1 MNIEWGT
8 GATLLLA
15 GGLVLGLCL
24 APAVLAQVIHPDQM
38 ISSPALQ
45 EAIPE
50 GGVLSNEPAAGDL
63 EKGFERQMAMPETGP
78 SGSMDTNMLK
88 NARTQPMR
96 RMPENG
102 TLVGG
107 FLLTSMSGS
116 SCPNRGGAYE

>member
-63 EKGFERQMAMPETGP
+63 EKGFDRQMAMPETDP

-88 NARTQPMR
+88 TPDATDAENARESDSQSA
-96 RMPENG
+96 
-102 TLVGG
+102 VS
-107 FLLTSMSGS
+107 F
-116 SCPNRGGAYE
+116 